1 MSILSNDLLT
11 LLARTPATVRTILED
26 LPEHLLHASV
36 VEGGSSPIIALTR
49 LIQGETDNWTLL
61 EERGELLEIV
71 EYAKH
76 TRLTQDHSLDEMLTQ
91 FSNLRETTLVAF
103 GRLLEGGKDLDGD
116 CTQQGLR
123 DGDLQE
129 LLATYAVNDLTHI
142 ARIVR
147 TVAAQFDDDAVHGS
161 TTNRF

>member
-36 VEGGSSPIIALTR
+36 GEGGSSPIIALTR

-116 CTQQGLR
+116 YTQQGLR
-123 DGDLQE
+123 DGNLQE

-161 TTNRF
+161 NTNRF

>member
-1 MSILSNDLLT
+1 MSVPSNDLLT

-36 VEGGSSPIIALTR
+36 GEGGSSPIIALTR
-49 LIQGETDNWTLL
+49 LIQGETDNWILL
-61 EERGELLEIV
+61 EERGELPEIV
-71 EYAKH
+71 ESAKH

-123 DGDLQE
+123 DGNLQE

-161 TTNRF
+161 NTNRF

>member
-1 MSILSNDLLT
+1 MSVPSNDLLT

-36 VEGGSSPIIALTR
+36 GEGGSSPVIALTR
-49 LIQGETDNWTLL
+49 LIQGEMDNWILL
-61 EERGELLEIV
+61 EESVGLSEII
-71 EYAKH
+71 ESAKH

-123 DGDLQE
+123 DGNLQE

-147 TVAAQFDDDAVHGS
+147 TVAAQFDDGAVHGS
-161 TTNRF
+161 NTNRS

>member
-36 VEGGSSPIIALTR
+36 GEGGSSPIIALTR

-71 EYAKH
+71 EYAQH

-161 TTNRF
+161 NTNRF

>member
-1 MSILSNDLLT
+1 MSVPSNDLLT

-26 LPEHLLHASV
+26 LPEHLLHVSV
-36 VEGGSSPIIALTR
+36 GEGGSSPIIALAR
-49 LIQGETDNWTLL
+49 LIQGETDNWILL
-61 EERGELLEIV
+61 EERGELPEIV
-71 EYAKH
+71 ESAKH

-123 DGDLQE
+123 DGNLQE

-161 TTNRF
+161 NTNRF

>member
-36 VEGGSSPIIALTR
+36 GEGGSSPIIALTR

-123 DGDLQE
+123 DGTLQE

-147 TVAAQFDDDAVHGS
+147 TVAAQFDDGAVHGS
-161 TTNRF
+161 NTNRS